1 MNFDLERFLE
11 AQDRGDFQRALRELG
26 TGRKT
31 GHWIWYILPQLREL
45 GRSSTARHYGLDGV
59 EEAEAY
65 LSHPVLRQRLVE
77 IVSVVHDQVRQHT
90 PPLPVLM
97 GSGIDARKLVS
108 CLTLFEAVAR
118 ALDQQEPTPDL
129 ARLATQAHE
138 ILEAAEAQGYARCP
152 VTLQRLSRR
161 AR

>member
-1 MNFDLERFLE
+1 MKFDLERFSK
-11 AQDRGDFQRALRELG
+11 AQDRGNFQRALRELG
-26 TGRKT
+26 AGRKT

-45 GRSSTARHYGLDGV
+45 GRSSTALHYGLDGV

-65 LSHPVLRQRLVE
+65 LGHPVLRQRLVE
-77 IVSVVHDQVRQHT
+77 IVSVVHDQVRKHA
-90 PPLPVLM
+90 PPLAVLM

-108 CLTLFEAVAR
+108 CLTLYEAVAR
-118 ALDQQEPTPDL
+118 ALEQQEPTPDL

-161 AR
+161 AG